1 MAIDGVNG
9 PVNTGR
15 RRFLTATT
23 AVVGAVGAGIAAVPF
38 IKSWNPSARAKLAG
52 APVTADI
59 SGLQE
64 GQRLILEWRGQPIW
78 IVKRSQAVLQALPTL
93 DEYLRDPDSANP
105 DQQPEYVRE
114 ANPKLRS
121 LKPEISVLVG
131 VLGQRVAQVAVQGRQ
146 RFQDRLGA
154 LDDPDRLAAPLEAQ
168 ALPFLQGADVGH
180 HRGAGQA
187 GPGAGVPRL
196 DERHCGETDADGT
209 HRNGGGGQEPAS
221 TRVGG
226 LVDLI
231 VGHPALRKSSAGS
244 VGCLHPYPCADQDA
258 DAKDGEV

>member
-78 IVKRSQAVLQALPTL
+78 IVKRSKAVLDALPTL
-93 DEYLRDPDSANP
+93 DANLRDPQSENL
-105 DQQPEYVRE
+105 DQQPAYIKGET
-114 ANPKLRS
+114 RS

-131 VLGQRVAQVAVQGRQ
+131 LCTHLGCSPEMAAEIKPEPYDPNWKGGYFCPCHKSRFDMAGRVFQGVPAPTNLVVPPHYYEN
-146 RFQDRLGA
+146 DTTIVVG
-154 LDDPDRLAAPLEAQ
+154 LDP
-168 ALPFLQGADVGH
+168 QGA
-180 HRGAGQA
+180 
-187 GPGAGVPRL
+187 
-196 DERHCGETDADGT
+196 
-209 HRNGGGGQEPAS
+209 
-221 TRVGG
+221 
-226 LVDLI
+226 
-231 VGHPALRKSSAGS
+231 
-244 VGCLHPYPCADQDA
+244 
-258 DAKDGEV
+258 

>member
-1 MAIDGVNG
+1 MANDEVHK

-78 IVKRSQAVLQALPTL
+78 IVKRSKAVLDALPTL
-93 DEYLRDPDSANP
+93 DANLRDPQSENL
-105 DQQPEYVRE
+105 DQQPAYIKGVT
-114 ANPKLRS
+114 RS

-131 VLGQRVAQVAVQGRQ
+131 LCTHLGCSPEMAAEIKPEPYDPNWKGGYFCPCHKSRFDMAGRVFQGVPAPTNLVVPPHYYEN
-146 RFQDRLGA
+146 DTTIVVG
-154 LDDPDRLAAPLEAQ
+154 LDP
-168 ALPFLQGADVGH
+168 QGA
-180 HRGAGQA
+180 
-187 GPGAGVPRL
+187 
-196 DERHCGETDADGT
+196 
-209 HRNGGGGQEPAS
+209 
-221 TRVGG
+221 
-226 LVDLI
+226 
-231 VGHPALRKSSAGS
+231 
-244 VGCLHPYPCADQDA
+244 
-258 DAKDGEV
+258 